1 MIGSRFVYA
10 KIFDEIG
17 DFRVICG
24 SLICNYLKQLRGF
37 ISSQDF
43 VSKKGEGL
51 TSCLELGRRWCSP
64 MLR

>member
-17 DFRVICG
+17 EFRVICG
-24 SLICNYLKQLRGF
+24 PLKQLRGL

-43 VSKKGEGL
+43 VSK
-51 TSCLELGRRWCSP
+51 
-64 MLR
+64 